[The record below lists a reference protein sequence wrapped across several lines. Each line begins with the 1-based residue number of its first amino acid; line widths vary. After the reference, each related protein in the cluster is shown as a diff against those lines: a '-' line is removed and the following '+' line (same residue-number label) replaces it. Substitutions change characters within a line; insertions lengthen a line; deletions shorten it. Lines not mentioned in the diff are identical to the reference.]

1 MYQLGLSAP
10 EYLPLLRF
18 ALNSETLAD
27 SMVIIALDWTRPWK
41 FLESFQRWIQVL
53 QQVIDDICK
62 QGSAGESW
70 SRGKAVVDELREKG
84 KRMMHDL
91 YLHVTDM
98 SILVEHYLQ
107 TYTEPAQNT
116 LNGYTMVAS
125 TSTSSV
131 PSTPV
136 VSTPLVT
143 TTTQADQVTLP
154 LTQGCLTTN
163 LGVPI
168 VIVCCKVSY
177 FSFS

>member
-1 MYQLGLSAP
+1 
-10 EYLPLLRF
+10 
-18 ALNSETLAD
+18 
-27 SMVIIALDWTRPWK
+27 
-41 FLESFQRWIQVL
+41 
-53 QQVIDDICK
+53 
-62 QGSAGESW
+62 
-70 SRGKAVVDELREKG
+70 
-84 KRMMHDL
+84 MHDL
-91 YLHVTDM
+91 IYTFTDM
-98 SILVEHYLQ
+98 CRSLVEHYLQ

-168 VIVCCKVSY
+168 VIVCCKVS
-177 FSFS
+177 FLFFL